1 MVQEKAAA
9 GKEKAAEETETKQVC
24 RQFCPHQWA

>member
-24 RQFCPHQWA
+24 RQLCPV